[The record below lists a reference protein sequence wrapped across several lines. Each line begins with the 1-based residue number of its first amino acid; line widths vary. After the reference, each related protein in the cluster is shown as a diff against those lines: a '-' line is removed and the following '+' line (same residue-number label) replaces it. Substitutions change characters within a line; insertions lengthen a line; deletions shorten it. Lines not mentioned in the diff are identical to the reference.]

1 MRGARTERERAR
13 EPRSRSAQHMR
24 IIRRPTR
31 PPRRLH
37 ASHDEHVPSLAVLQK
52 WTALPSLPVCVA
64 EVPGKGLGVL
74 ARHALPAGTVVAEYR
89 FRLVKRAACSPGDY
103 RVEVRGARGM
113 VGKMDARTFGPPI
126 DGVAQV
132 GPLLNEP
139 CVGGRAAQLRPPRGL
154 DRPSCGPWRAP
165 PRRLSARHQRDS
177 ARR

>member
-1 MRGARTERERAR
+1 MR
-13 EPRSRSAQHMR
+13 
-24 IIRRPTR
+24 IRRPTR

-52 WTALPSLPVCVA
+52 WTALPSLPVCVV

-74 ARHALPAGTVVAEYR
+74 ARRALPAGTVVAEYR

-103 RVEVRGARGM
+103 RVEVRGARAM
-113 VGKMDARTFGPPI
+113 VGKMDGRTFGPPI

-139 CVGGRAAQLRPPRGL
+139 SAG
-154 DRPSCGPWRAP
+154 AP
-165 PRRLSARHQRDS
+165 PNCVRRAGWVDPPAGRGGH
-177 ARR
+177 RRGAFRLVTREAVRAGEELTWDYGATYGRRAYAGR

>member
-1 MRGARTERERAR
+1 
-13 EPRSRSAQHMR
+13 MR
-24 IIRRPTR
+24 IVRRPTR

-74 ARHALPAGTVVAEYR
+74 ARRALPAGTVVAEYR

-139 CVGGRAAQLRPPRGL
+139 SAGALPNCVRRAGWVDPPVGRGGHRRGAFRLVTREAVRAGEELTWDYGATYGR
-154 DRPSCGPWRAP
+154 RAYGHTG
-165 PRRLSARHQRDS
+165 R
-177 ARR
+177 